1 MSALYTWD
9 DDTERMGLDEL
20 PPIEWEPPKF
30 GMIPVGETRELFGKA
45 GWRQWE
51 LAVKLQESKQ

>member
-1 MSALYTWD
+1 MSALYTWE
-9 DDTERMGLDEL
+9 DDTERMGLDDL
-20 PPIEWEPPKF
+20 PPIEWEEPIF
-30 GMIPVGETRELFGKA
+30 RRIPIGDVRELFGKA